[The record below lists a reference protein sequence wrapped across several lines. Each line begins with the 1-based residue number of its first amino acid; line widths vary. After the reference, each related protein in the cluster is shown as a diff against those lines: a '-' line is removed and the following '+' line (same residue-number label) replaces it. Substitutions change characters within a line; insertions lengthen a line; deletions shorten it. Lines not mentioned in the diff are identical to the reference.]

1 MKIRSILLPFALLLF
16 ACGEKTEETTAGKD
30 GEVVTTEAGE
40 EMAAQEEACNSLESF
55 IPEGWDVRKKV
66 KGDLNK
72 DGIEDVAMVLQST
85 DLRLFMGE
93 EPMRINANPNKLI
106 ILFGQKKKGCFTL
119 NVKSETFILKH
130 DQENMDDPFE
140 DISISKGTL
149 KISFTEFYNM
159 GGSDSG
165 SYSYLWRF
173 QEGEFK
179 LIGANST
186 VHNRMSGDG
195 VEASVN
201 FSTNKYSLTSFNIAD
216 EEVEEVKTWKKL
228 NLKELKTFSTFKQPW
243 SWKINED
250 LYF

>member
-1 MKIRSILLPFALLLF
+1 MKITSILLPLALLLF
-16 ACGEKTEETTAGKD
+16 ACGEKTDETTVAKD
-30 GEVVTTEAGE
+30 GEVVTTDAGE
-40 EMAAQEEACNSLESF
+40 EIAEAECNSLESF
-55 IPEGWDVRKKV
+55 IPEAWEIVKKV

-72 DGIEDVAMVLQST
+72 DGINDVAMVLQDT
-85 DLRLFMGE
+85 DPRAFIGE
-93 EPMRINANPNKLI
+93 EPMRINSNDRKLI
-106 ILFGQKKKGCFTL
+106 ILFGQKKAGCYTL

-130 DQENMDDPFE
+130 EQENMDDPFE

-149 KISFTEFYNM
+149 KISFIEFYNM

-165 SYSYLWRF
+165 SYSYIWRF

-179 LIGANST
+179 LIGANSI

-216 EEVEEVKTWKKL
+216 EEVDEVETWKKL
-228 NLKELKTFSTFKQPW
+228 KLKELKTFSTFKEPW

>member
-1 MKIRSILLPFALLLF
+1 MFSLSLF
-16 ACGEKTEETTAGKD
+16 SCSEKPEQTKDTAETNESSDQTDTEIQTEE
-30 GEVVTTEAGE
+30 
-40 EMAAQEEACNSLESF
+40 CNSLESF

-72 DGIEDVAMVLQST
+72 DGVEDIAMVLQST
-85 DLRLFMGE
+85 DIRLFMGE
-93 EPMRINANPNKLI
+93 EPMRINSNPNKLI
-106 ILFGQKKKGCFTL
+106 ILFGQKKKGCYTL
-119 NVKSETFILKH
+119 SVKSETFILAH
-130 DQENMDDPFE
+130 DQENMDDPFD

-165 SYSYLWRF
+165 SYSYIWRF
-173 QEGEFK
+173 QDGEFK

-201 FSTNKYSLTSFNIAD
+201 FSTNKYSLTKFNIAEEMD
-216 EEVEEVKTWKKL
+216 EAEVWKKL
-228 NLKELKTFSTFKQPW
+228 NLKELKTFSTFKKPW
-243 SWKINED
+243 TWSINED
-250 LYF
+250 LNL